1 VDNQPKPSEIVIMVS
16 GLVALISAF
25 LAWYSAPSVQGFSAG
40 DDLNAFDKGLFPI
53 AAYIPLIGLVMGVQ
67 IALAKFANVNF
78 PDRILGFSWP
88 QIHLALGIFAV
99 LLGVGY
105 LLQDIG
111 GYDKG
116 IGLWLALLASIG
128 LVVGA
133 VLLNNEEGDRSTA
146 AGTAPPSPF

>member
-1 VDNQPKPSEIVIMVS
+1 
-16 GLVALISAF
+16 
-25 LAWYSAPSVQGFSAG
+25 
-40 DDLNAFDKGLFPI
+40 
-53 AAYIPLIGLVMGVQ
+53 MGVQ

-99 LLGVGY
+99 LLGIGY
-105 LLQDIG
+105 LLTDVG
-111 GYDKG
+111 GLDKG

-133 VLLNNEEGDRSTA
+133 VLLNNEEGDRSTS

>member
-1 VDNQPKPSEIVIMVS
+1 MVS

-25 LAWYSAPSVQGFSAG
+25 LAWYSTPEVAGFSG
-40 DDLNAFDKGLFPI
+40 GSDSNAFDKGLFPI
-53 AAYIPLIGLVMGVQ
+53 AAYIPLIGLIMGVQ

-99 LLGVGY
+99 LLGIGY
-105 LLQDIG
+105 LLTDVG
-111 GYDKG
+111 GLDKG

-133 VLLNNEEGDRSTA
+133 VLLNNEEGDRSTS